1 MGTGDATIF
10 CFSELIGVISG
21 VAVEQIAL
29 PEGQPAASLFL
40 LSRFSLVAHQ
50 HGRVQLLVCPCFL
63 DSPDS
68 RSNFQSQASHVRG
81 KSPSIF
87 DSQPCVKAGTASQSV
102 VTPTLI
108 CLVQDYP
115 LVYLGGTAVVG
126 SLCSSIVDVLLI
138 LAIHKDAP

>member
-1 MGTGDATIF
+1 M
-10 CFSELIGVISG
+10 ISG
-21 VAVEQIAL
+21 VTVEQIAL

-40 LSRFSLVAHQ
+40 LSRFSPVAHQ
-50 HGRVQLLVCPCFL
+50 HGRVQLLVCPYLL

-81 KSPSIF
+81 KSPSFF
-87 DSQPCVKAGTASQSV
+87 DSQPCVEAGTTSQSV
-102 VTPTLI
+102 VTPTPI

-115 LVYLGGTAVVG
+115 LAYLSGAAVVG

-138 LAIHKDAP
+138 LASHKDAP